1 MKTAFVFPGQGSQA
15 VGMGEELFEQFPV
28 VRDTF
33 RAVTEATGVD
43 IAKLC
48 FEGPEDLL
56 KQTENAQLALFTVG
70 LSAYRAFRE
79 KSDLSPTFLAG
90 HSLGEYT
97 ALVAAGVLSLE
108 EGAKLVAE
116 RGRLMA
122 KAGELAPGTMA
133 AVMGLPLE
141 PLQEAC
147 EACKETVVVANFN
160 TSEQLVI
167 SGSVKGV
174 EEACERALA
183 LEARKVVPLSV
194 SGAFHSPLMAPIAQ
208 ELAVALRA
216 CTWHDAEVP
225 VVTNCDATPT
235 REAQAFVE
243 KLEKQ
248 LTHAV
253 LWEKSIRTMLAEG
266 VSDFL
271 EFGSGKVLCG
281 LIKRI
286 DRQAKVAQIE
296 NNATLEKAIPEV
308 VA

>member
-1 MKTAFVFPGQGSQA
+1 MNTAFVFPGQGSQA
-15 VGMGEELFEQFPV
+15 VGMGQELFERSEI

-48 FEGPEDLL
+48 FEGPEELL

-70 LSAYRAFRE
+70 LAAYRAFRE
-79 KSDLSPTFLAG
+79 KSDLTPIFLAG

-97 ALVAAGVLSLE
+97 ALVAASVLSLE
-108 EGAKLVAE
+108 EGARLVAT

-133 AVMGLPLE
+133 AVMGLPLDQ
-141 PLQEAC
+141 LQDAC
-147 EACKETVVVANFN
+147 EACQETVVVANLN
-160 TSEQLVI
+160 TSEQLVV
-167 SGSVKGV
+167 SGTVKGV
-174 EEACERALA
+174 EEACERAVA

-194 SGAFHSPLMAPIAQ
+194 SGAFHSPLMAPIAK

-216 CTWHDAEVP
+216 CTWHDSTVP

-235 REAQAFVE
+235 VKAEEFVE

-253 LWEKSIRTMLAEG
+253 LWEKSIRSMLAEG
-266 VSDFL
+266 VTDFL
-271 EFGSGKVLCG
+271 EFGHGKVLCG

-286 DRQAKVAQIE
+286 ERQAKVAQIE
-296 NNATLEKAIPEV
+296 NLATLEKALPEV